1 MQRHHGDRG
10 AALLM
15 LISIV
20 AALAI
25 LATALTSV
33 TIAQM
38 RATATDRTR
47 KNVQD
52 YAEAA
57 LDNAVTFAKQNLT
70 THPMTSTS
78 TWLTP
83 AELAA
88 AFPAGTFP
96 PGATVTYLVYDNCAN
111 GRPSV
116 TTDSNGDG
124 MMWIEVTI
132 VYTNPKGK
140 TTTSRMRVLVTQK
153 SQSVLSSFPRA
164 VLFSDSNIQASGS
177 GNTGDFYA
185 VNRDGTPDV
194 SGSPYP
200 TSIMT
205 GGNFVGNS
213 TMDLAAPGTSTQSV
227 GIKANGTSSTP
238 GHTFNDVTT
247 GSSAHVGL
255 LSDYFDQ
262 ATQADLGDQAQ
273 TGMGPAGKGFANAS
287 ATVYTTKTALLAA
300 CSYNATTKTYTAS
313 TDLAYN
319 SSTTLLLNTAGT
331 TYNFKSL
338 YVTGNLTLN
347 STTTT
352 NTSAL
357 YVSGNFT
364 ISGPTSANSF
374 GPIYVGGTISWT
386 GASTSPRMAIS
397 TVNYLNPTAGPQP
410 MFAGIIGVSGTYDL
424 TLGNTWV
431 NGNAGT
437 SDVAINFA
445 GPASGTASTVMC
457 PLLST
462 TEKTVT
468 SGEVDCGTLAKP
480 VIYFMQCDND
490 GLYSNTCEW
499 GSTGTFYGLMV
510 IMEASITLS
519 NGDGV
524 QPNIVGSLLCG
535 CPNSTDITIED
546 QSMVCYNQA
555 VIDAVT
561 NSALTTT
568 TVVTTVVQGSWQELP
583 GK

>member
-1 MQRHHGDRG
+1 MQRQYGDRG
-10 AALLM
+10 AALIL

-25 LATALTSV
+25 LATALTSA

-57 LDNAVTFAKQNLT
+57 LDNAVTYAKQNLT

-132 VYTNPKGK
+132 TYKGK
-140 TTTSRMRVLVTQK
+140 TSRMRALVTQK

-164 VLFSDSNIQASGS
+164 VLFADNNIQAGGS

-200 TSIMT
+200 TSIMA

-227 GIKANGTSSTP
+227 GIKAHGTISTP
-238 GHTFNDVTT
+238 GHSFIDQTT
-247 GSSAHVGL
+247 GANVGL

-262 ATQADLGDQAQ
+262 ATQADLGDLSQ
-273 TGMGPAGKGFANAS
+273 TGAGPAGKGFANAS
-287 ATVYTTKTALLAA
+287 APVYTTKTALLAA
-300 CSYNATTKTYTAS
+300 CSYNSTTKTYTAS

-338 YVTGNLTLN
+338 YVNGNLTLN

-352 NTSAL
+352 KTSAL

-386 GASTSPRMAIS
+386 CSSASPHLSVS
-397 TVNYLNPTAGPQP
+397 TVNYLNPTAGPQSLW
-410 MFAGIIGVSGTYDL
+410 AGIITTQQSSGAGSYFDL
-424 TLGNTWV
+424 ILGDTWIT
-431 NGNAGT
+431 GNAGT

-445 GPASGTASTVMC
+445 GPASGSASTVMC

-468 SGEVDCGTLAKP
+468 SGEVDCGSMTKP
-480 VIYFMQCDND
+480 MIYFMQCDND

-524 QPNIVGSLLCG
+524 QPSIVGSLLCG
-535 CPNSTDITIED
+535 CPNATDITVED
-546 QSMVCYNQA
+546 KSLVCYNQA

-568 TVVTTVVQGSWQELP
+568 TVVTTVVPGSWQELP